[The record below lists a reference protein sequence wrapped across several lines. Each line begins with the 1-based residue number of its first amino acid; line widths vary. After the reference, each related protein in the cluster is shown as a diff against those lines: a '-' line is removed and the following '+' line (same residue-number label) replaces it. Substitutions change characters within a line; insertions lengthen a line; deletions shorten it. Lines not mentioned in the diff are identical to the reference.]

1 MRTSSTFSSP
11 ITVLGLFPVFFLVL
25 LVLFVPVF
33 SVFVFI
39 FVFVRICKQRG
50 KKLRNEVGR
59 KLHASLVN
67 LYMFPHPI
75 PVFSVIQNL

>member
-1 MRTSSTFSSP
+1 MNNCVLASEDLVFSSP

-50 KKLRNEVGR
+50 KK
-59 KLHASLVN
+59 
-67 LYMFPHPI
+67 I
-75 PVFSVIQNL
+75 